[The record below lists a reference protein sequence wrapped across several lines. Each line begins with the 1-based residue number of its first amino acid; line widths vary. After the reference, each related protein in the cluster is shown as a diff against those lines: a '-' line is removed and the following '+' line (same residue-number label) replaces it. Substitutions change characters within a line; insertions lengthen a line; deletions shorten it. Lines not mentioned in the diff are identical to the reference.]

1 MNRDHP
7 PGALDRL
14 LAAWCAEIDSV
25 PIPDLVTTEQAL
37 DILARSPACG
47 RLPHAGRNRR
57 GPGRARRRRNPVTYL
72 TRHRCTRG

>member
-37 DILARSPACG
+37 DILAKAPACG
-47 RLPHAGRNRR
+47 CPSHHPARYHRGRRPARPRLRRTAHLRRRLP
-57 GPGRARRRRNPVTYL
+57 
-72 TRHRCTRG
+72 